1 MTRAR
6 TLLASV
12 VALAAVALP
21 LATAA
26 PASASATAH
35 ARLAEQP
42 WDCYQWFDF
51 YVKSTGDYE
60 FAEFV
65 YDTCVGS
72 A

>member
-1 MTRAR
+1 MTRVR
-6 TLLASV
+6 TLLASA
-12 VALAAVALP
+12 VALAVVALP

-26 PASASATAH
+26 PASASAPAQQ
-35 ARLAEQP
+35 AGQS

-60 FAEFV
+60 FAEFA